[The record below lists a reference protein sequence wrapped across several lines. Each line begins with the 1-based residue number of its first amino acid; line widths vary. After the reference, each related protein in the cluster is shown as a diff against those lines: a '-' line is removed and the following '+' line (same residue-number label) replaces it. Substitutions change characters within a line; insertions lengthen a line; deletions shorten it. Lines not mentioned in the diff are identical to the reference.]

1 MRGAQLV
8 EAEEGGSGKY
18 GLIDEEYFLSESTSD
33 AMGSSLS
40 HFFRVSASI
49 MSAKFAK
56 NLSQLLGGLKR
67 TVSKDRQKNVKK
79 LDKWKVS
86 MLSEV

>member
-1 MRGAQLV
+1 MSSGKIVERNTGKRKMRGAQLV

-40 HFFRVSASI
+40 HFFRVSAST

-56 NLSQLLGGLKR
+56 NLS
-67 TVSKDRQKNVKK
+67 
-79 LDKWKVS
+79 
-86 MLSEV
+86 